1 LAKKAPDQVIVFRF
15 ELQQKERELIESAIG
30 AYNFNQISTPL
41 VAGMSDVS
49 FMVVVGGF
57 LTLMFP
63 EIILPPAEEGMRAVI
78 DAIQQGIYAGQERAK
93 IEREATGDATL
104 DDATGVRDLLGR
116 ILYNISHPNW
126 DFSEDWST
134 NNPFWPP

>member
-1 LAKKAPDQVIVFRF
+1 M
-15 ELQQKERELIESAIG
+15 QQKERELLESAIT

-63 EIILPPAEEGMRAVI
+63 EIILPKAEEGMGAVV
-78 DAIQQGIYAGQERAK
+78 DAIAQGVYAGQERARN
-93 IEREATGDATL
+93 EREATGAATL
-104 DDATGVRDLLGR
+104 DESTGIRDFLGNL
-116 ILYNISHPNW
+116 LYNIANPNW

>member
-1 LAKKAPDQVIVFRF
+1 MHRF
-15 ELQQKERELIESAIG
+15 EMQQKERELLESAIT
-30 AYNFNQISTPL
+30 AYNFNKISTPI

-49 FMVVVGGF
+49 FMVVVGGL
-57 LTLMFP
+57 LTLLYP
-63 EIILPPAEEGMRAVI
+63 EIILPRAEEGMGAVV
-78 DAIQQGIYAGQERAK
+78 DAISQGIYAGQERAK
-93 IEREATGDATL
+93 NEREATGEATL

-116 ILYNISHPNW
+116 LLYNIANPNW